1 MIFNV
6 LGSCVSRDIFRF
18 SKNHTVDINIQRNPI
33 SALKTQALKVDDSF
47 LESAKLP
54 NYEKRMLVSSVDRN
68 CLKPIMESKAEWL
81 IIDLAEERYANCLL
95 SKKGK
100 PLGYTFYHVNNPGW
114 RPVQEEIFK
123 QNGVDYEIIDF
134 SKIDYDVVEKTYKAV
149 IDELL
154 EKYDPTKIIIL
165 ENYLVNKWVDKNGK
179 FEKKADVPGYP
190 EKIFNDTNE
199 HFKKLYQILFKLLP
213 NSPVIKFPTNTI
225 CSYNHLWGGRLSIMW
240 MIFTIMQLKLLT
252 LSQSNR

>member
-81 IIDLAEERYANCLL
+81 KFVIEKLQLSQTFPLNATWLL
-95 SKKGK
+95 
-100 PLGYTFYHVNNPGW
+100 
-114 RPVQEEIFK
+114 
-123 QNGVDYEIIDF
+123 
-134 SKIDYDVVEKTYKAV
+134 
-149 IDELL
+149 
-154 EKYDPTKIIIL
+154 
-165 ENYLVNKWVDKNGK
+165 NKRK
-179 FEKKADVPGYP
+179 F
-190 EKIFNDTNE
+190 
-199 HFKKLYQILFKLLP
+199 P
-213 NSPVIKFPTNTI
+213 NSFMK
-225 CSYNHLWGGRLSIMW
+225 
-240 MIFTIMQLKLLT
+240 
-252 LSQSNR
+252 